1 MYKNNIKDIRIDASS
16 ICQLK
21 CPLCPTS
28 KGLNKTNAV
37 GLGFLKFENFK
48 KFINANP
55 NVKMIELS
63 NWGEVFLN
71 PEINDI
77 IKYAYEK
84 KVALTATN
92 GVNFNHVNEDTLK
105 YLVKYKFKF
114 LSISIDGASQEIYSK
129 YRIGGNFNK
138 VIDNIKKINEYKKK
152 FKSRYP
158 ILLWQFVKFG
168 HNQHELALAKKT
180 AKKLNMSFVIKDNW
194 DKDYSPVNSNE
205 NILINKNKSKKTK
218 NINIDPFFC
227 SYLWTGPQIN
237 WDGKLLG
244 CCINY
249 WYDFGNVFDESLSSL
264 INKDIY
270 IHTKNV
276 LLGKEK
282 PGNNFPCI
290 NCNVY
295 ENLSKNNLY
304 KRLKFYIFIS
314 KIAGSMN
321 LGILFYRDFL

>member
-1 MYKNNIKDIRIDASS
+1 MYKNSIKDIRIDASTV
-16 ICQLK
+16 CQLK
-21 CPLCPTS
+21 CPVCPTS
-28 KGLNKTNAV
+28 KGINKTNV
-37 GLGFLKFENFK
+37 IGSGFLKFENFK
-48 KFINANP
+48 KIIDTNSNL
-55 NVKMIELS
+55 KMIELS
-63 NWGEVFLN
+63 NWGEIFLN
-71 PEINDI
+71 PEINDM

-84 KVALTATN
+84 RISLTANN

-180 AKKLNMSFVIKDNW
+180 AKKLNMSFAIKDNW

-205 NILINKNKSKKTK
+205 NISTIKNKSVK
-218 NINIDPFFC
+218 NNNNLNPFFC

-244 CCINY
+244 CCINN
-249 WYDFGNVFDESLSSL
+249 WHDFGNIFNYSLIEL
-264 INKDIY
+264 INKNIY
-270 IHTKNV
+270 VHTKNV

-282 PGNNFPCI
+282 PDDNFPCFY
-290 NCNVY
+290 CKVY

-304 KRLKFYIFIS
+304 KRLKFYIFS
-314 KIAGSMN
+314 TKIIRSLN
-321 LGILFYRDFL
+321 ICFYH